1 MKNYENIIFEEK
13 DRVAKIILNR
23 PPLNIIDI
31 DTINEMIDAMEV
43 VRKSNNK
50 VLVITATGEKA
61 FSAGVSVQ
69 DHLPDKVQTMIP
81 LFGKIFRTMISLDQP
96 IVAAVR
102 GYALGGGCEV
112 AAFCDVVIAS
122 ENAKFG
128 QPDITLGNYPPLAV
142 ATYPRILGIKKAFE
156 FLITGDT
163 IDAYR
168 AKEIGLV
175 NMVVKDEE
183 LEKEVDRFVKKILNK
198 SLVAIKATKRAIY
211 SGYDLGFEEAL
222 TVAEY
227 IYLNVLAKSKD
238 GVEGLKAFLEKREP
252 VWMDE

>member
-1 MKNYENIIFEEK
+1 MKYENIIFEEK
-13 DRVAKIILNR
+13 DRLAKIIFNK

-31 DTINEMIDAMEV
+31 NTINEMIDAMES

-50 VLVITATGEKA
+50 ALIITGTGEKA

-69 DHLPDKVQTMIP
+69 DHLPDKVETMIP
-81 LFGKIFRTMISLDQP
+81 LFGKIFRTMLSLDQP
-96 IVAAVR
+96 IIAVVR
-102 GYALGGGCEV
+102 GYVLGGGCEV
-112 AAFCDVVIAS
+112 AAFCDIVIAS

-142 ATYPRILGIKKAFE
+142 ATYPRILGMKRAFE
-156 FLITGDT
+156 FLITGET
-163 IDAYR
+163 IDATK

-175 NMVVKDEE
+175 NIVAKDEE
-183 LEKEVDRFVKKILNK
+183 LEKEVDKFIKKILNK

-227 IYLNVLAKSKD
+227 IYLNILAKSKD

-252 VWMDE
+252 VWSDE

>member
-1 MKNYENIIFEEK
+1 MEKYENIIFEEK
-13 DRVAKIILNR
+13 DKVAKIILNR

-31 DTINEMIDAMEV
+31 NTINETIDAMEMV
-43 VRKSNNK
+43 KRSKNK
-50 VLVITATGEKA
+50 VLIITGAGEKA

-69 DHLPDKVQTMIP
+69 DHLPDKVDIMIP

-96 IVAAVR
+96 IVGVVK

-112 AAFCDVVIAS
+112 AAFCDIVIAS

-142 ATYPRILGIKKAFE
+142 ATYPRIVGMKKAFE

-163 IDAYR
+163 IDAIK
-168 AKEIGLV
+168 AKEIGLANIV
-175 NMVVKDEE
+175 AKNEE
-183 LEKEVDRFVKKILNK
+183 LENEVDKFIKKILNK

-211 SGYDLGFEEAL
+211 SGYDLGFEESL

-227 IYLNVLAKSKD
+227 IYLNILAKSKD
-238 GVEGLKAFLEKREP
+238 GVEGLKAFIEKRKP
-252 VWMDE
+252 VFKGR